1 MSIVRNLK
9 SAVVSAS
16 KNVLMKKLI
25 KREKVVVNNLQS
37 DLLQGKR
44 GLVTGGNSGIGYAIA
59 EKMISAGAAVTII
72 GRNREKTVKAAERL
86 GCDYLILDMTDT
98 KQLIEELNAYL
109 NQHRVDIL
117 VNSAGVRDKEAWLEK
132 TPEGFDMV
140 MNTNLKA
147 VYFMCQ
153 TLANDMIKKGIK
165 GHILNISSSSS
176 ERPSWGPY
184 QLSKRALNGL
194 TLGFAQR
201 LAPLGI
207 TVNGLAPGVTV
218 TPMVADVIEGD
229 NLSYPNPMR
238 RAETPEEIANMAV
251 VLMSGLGNSV
261 IGDTIMITGGS
272 GNLSIDY

>member
-1 MSIVRNLK
+1 
-9 SAVVSAS
+9 
-16 KNVLMKKLI
+16 MKKLI

-72 GRNREKTVKAAERL
+72 GRNREKTIKAAERL

-109 NQHRVDIL
+109 NQHRIEIL

-238 RAETPEEIANMAV
+238 RAEAPEEIANMAV

-272 GNLSIDY
+272 GNLSFDY